1 MNSNSK
7 KEAIFTA
14 CLFGT
19 TVGFVVSCLVLVSGV
34 FVVETS
40 LGQIS
45 ALVGACVLPF
55 SVLGAQ
61 FGARYWK
68 TMEVKESSHSEYH
81 KHF

>member
-19 TVGFVVSCLVLVSGV
+19 TIGFVVSCLVLVSGL
-34 FVVETS
+34 FLIETT

-45 ALVGACVLPF
+45 ALVAACVLPF

-61 FGARYWK
+61 LGAKYWK
-68 TMEVKESSHSEYH
+68 VMEVKESSNSDYH
-81 KHF
+81 RNF